1 MTARDFRQK
10 PIARIVSGTGM
21 ASARIPQ
28 SDDESD
34 LVHAENIDHAAAE
47 SKTTGA
53 VIAGRLL
60 VFSLLFRRVRVAS

>member
-1 MTARDFRQK
+1 MTARELLQK
-10 PIARIVSGTGM
+10 QIAGIMSGTSM

-47 SKTTGA
+47 SKTTGP
-53 VIAGRLL
+53 VIAGWLL
-60 VFSLLFRRVRVAS
+60 LFGLLFRRVRVAS